1 MARVTE
7 QVRAGDVS
15 FWGVF
20 AVVTLGLAVGSAS
33 LSALVPSG
41 VIGWLHASRA
51 EGGSVVQLRAE
62 LDDLKARTAE
72 LSEQNT
78 TLQQRF
84 NLADQSSTAVTRR
97 IAALEVS
104 VPRLVEAVNSGTQV
118 DTGAVTAAIGAV
130 PTTTRDVPGGT
141 VSYSTSPMKTTVP
154 TIAIRGTT
162 QAMPQPLVAEVTPDA
177 NAFGVAL
184 GPPIDS
190 QDGAA
195 AWQAM
200 RTKVGTLLLGL
211 GPVLAH
217 VEGGPGR
224 KLVAGPLGTEAD
236 AQEICG
242 RMARVGV
249 ACSVTAF
256 VGDPVQPY

>member
-20 AVVTLGLAVGSAS
+20 AVVTWGLAVGSAS
-33 LSALVPSG
+33 LSAFVPSG

-51 EGGSVVQLRAE
+51 EGGSVMQLRAE
-62 LDDLKARTAE
+62 LDDLRARTAE

-104 VPRLVEAVNSGTQV
+104 VPRLVEAVNSGTPV
-118 DTGAVTAAIGAV
+118 DTGAVTAAIGQ
-130 PTTTRDVPGGT
+130 PTTTRDVPGGA

-249 ACSVTAF
+249 ACSVTTF
-256 VGDPVQPY
+256 VGDPVQAN